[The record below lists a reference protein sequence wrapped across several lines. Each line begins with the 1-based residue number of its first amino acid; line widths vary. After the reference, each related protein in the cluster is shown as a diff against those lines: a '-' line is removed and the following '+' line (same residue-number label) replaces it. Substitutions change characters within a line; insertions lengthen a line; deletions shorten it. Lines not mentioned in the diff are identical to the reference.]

1 MSIDEQRASHD
12 AWGSGA
18 ILSGPGKKR
27 WLWALEPDEAEKNEL
42 GEPPTGA
49 IDYDAYCFLTSHV
62 VHGTIK
68 GISDRSAVNE

>member
-1 MSIDEQRASHD
+1 MNSERVMML
-12 AWGSGA
+12 G
-18 ILSGPGKKR
+18 
-27 WLWALEPDEAEKNEL
+27 EAERFYRDLGRKDGFGLWSQTNLRKNEL